1 MSGFLLGSTMGLM
14 VGAGMMM
21 SPTANRMRKGMMR
34 KMRCA
39 MRHMKHM

>member
-1 MSGFLLGSTMGLM
+1 MSRFLLGSTMGLM

-21 SPTANRMRKGMMR
+21 SPTAGRLRRSMMR

-39 MRHMKHM
+39 MRHMKNM